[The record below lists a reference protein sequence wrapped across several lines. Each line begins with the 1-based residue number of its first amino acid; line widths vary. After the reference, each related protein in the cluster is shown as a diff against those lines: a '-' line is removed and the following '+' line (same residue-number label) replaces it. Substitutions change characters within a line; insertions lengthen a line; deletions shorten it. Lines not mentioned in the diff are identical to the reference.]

1 MPIPIIVIIFILYY
15 VQTMTLIL
23 VHDLGS
29 ELTNPFTNYIM
40 TVVVVIIN
48 NNIND
53 VYFGEHFI
61 LSDRIILSR

>member
-1 MPIPIIVIIFILYY
+1 
-15 VQTMTLIL
+15 MTLIL

-61 LSDRIILSR
+61 LRDRIILSR

>member
-1 MPIPIIVIIFILYY
+1 MYRAAPTRSQIIIAL
-15 VQTMTLIL
+15 
-23 VHDLGS
+23 
-29 ELTNPFTNYIM
+29 
-40 TVVVVIIN
+40 VVVIIN